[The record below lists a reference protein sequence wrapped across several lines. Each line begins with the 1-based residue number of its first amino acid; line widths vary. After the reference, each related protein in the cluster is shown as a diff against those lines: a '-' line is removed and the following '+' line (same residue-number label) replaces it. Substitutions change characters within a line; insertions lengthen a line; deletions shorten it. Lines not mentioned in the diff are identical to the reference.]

1 MGAIDIDML
10 LTELSPDAPCGENLE
25 YDAEYLAVFE
35 NAKGTPEQQIGNR
48 VEAAVPPN
56 WRDVVRESVE
66 LLQRTHD
73 LRLALLLTEALIQ
86 ANGWGGLHDGL
97 TLTRGM
103 LETFWDTV
111 HPQLDPDD
119 DLDPTQRV
127 NILMGMC
134 DFEAFIRPIH
144 LLPLVQ
150 SRAVG
155 RYSLRDIQI
164 ATGKLSPPADEES
177 IQLAAVQ
184 AAFSDADIDELN
196 ATRSFISGSREHLT
210 RIEAFVTDQVGVGNA
225 PNFALLLTP
234 LKEALQILDEH
245 LARRGVEIGEGTEG
259 EVRDE
264 ISSST
269 AAAGRMGA
277 ISSRQDVVRALD
289 LICDY
294 YARLEP
300 SSPVPLFLQRAKR
313 LVSKDFMDIIKDL
326 APDGLGQVQFIKG
339 QDENDGY

>member
-111 HPQLDPDD
+111 HP
-119 DLDPTQRV
+119 T
-127 NILMGMC
+127 
-134 DFEAFIRPIH
+134 
-144 LLPLVQ
+144 
-150 SRAVG
+150 
-155 RYSLRDIQI
+155 
-164 ATGKLSPPADEES
+164 T
-177 IQLAAVQ
+177 AA
-184 AAFSDADIDELN
+184 
-196 ATRSFISGSREHLT
+196 H
-210 RIEAFVTDQVGVGNA
+210 
-225 PNFALLLTP
+225 
-234 LKEALQILDEH
+234 EALP
-245 LARRGVEIGEGTEG
+245 VTF
-259 EVRDE
+259 
-264 ISSST
+264 
-269 AAAGRMGA
+269 
-277 ISSRQDVVRALD
+277 VVMV
-289 LICDY
+289 LIQC
-294 YARLEP
+294 P
-300 SSPVPLFLQRAKR
+300 Q
-313 LVSKDFMDIIKDL
+313 
-326 APDGLGQVQFIKG
+326 
-339 QDENDGY
+339 